1 MKNKKEWDGFCHR
14 CSQASIGY
22 TMSWFNQELICPDCD
37 KKEHQHPKIEEAK
50 GADWEAC
57 KQGNFNFSGIGK
69 PHDL

>member
-1 MKNKKEWDGFCHR
+1 
-14 CSQASIGY
+14 
-22 TMSWFNQELICPDCD
+22 MSWFNQELICPDCD